1 MGTDTDMQTQLQ
13 IELYKSRQRLKRE
26 MQRAIACISPASKR
40 KLAAEWKEKY
50 SVLFYKE
57 LIACAKNKSVC
68 REIAAWDVEEMK

>member
-1 MGTDTDMQTQLQ
+1 MNEDTRLALYQTR
-13 IELYKSRQRLKRE
+13 KRLKLE
-26 MQRAIACISPASKR
+26 MQRALSCISPASKR
-40 KLAAEWKEKY
+40 RLAAEWQEKY